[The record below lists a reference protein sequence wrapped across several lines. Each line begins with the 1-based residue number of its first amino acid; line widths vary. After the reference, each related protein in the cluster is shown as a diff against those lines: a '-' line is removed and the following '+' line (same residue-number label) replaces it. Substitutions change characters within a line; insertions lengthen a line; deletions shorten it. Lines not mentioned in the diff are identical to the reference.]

1 MSGLLIP
8 TLVLA
13 LAIGLSL
20 GMLGGGG
27 SILTVPMLTY
37 VAGLDPREAIA
48 TSLFVV
54 GVTSAISA
62 LTHARR
68 GFVQWRTGL
77 VFGATSMAAAFLG
90 AMIGEHISPTVL
102 MVAFAVMTVATS
114 VVMIR
119 GRRPCDGPD
128 CRAESSRLTLVAI
141 GLGVGMVTGLIGARG
156 GFLVVP
162 ALALLA
168 GLSMPVAVGTFL
180 MVIAMNSFVGLVGHL
195 SSVHLQWTLVAAVT
209 TTAVLGSLIGS
220 NVAARV
226 PAQALRKGF
235 GWFVLTV
242 GIVVLV
248 QELPDPAGLIL
259 AGVAAVTGVAVL
271 VCRVVPACPL
281 GSRPAPS

>member
-1 MSGLLIP
+1 MSWLLIL

-13 LAIGLSL
+13 LLIGLSL
-20 GMLGGGG
+20 GTLGGGG

-68 GFVQWRTGL
+68 GFVEWRTGL
-77 VFGATSMAAAFLG
+77 IFGVTSMAAAFLG
-90 AMIGEHISPTVL
+90 AMLGEHISPTAL
-102 MVAFAVMTVATS
+102 MVAFAVMMVVTS
-114 VVMIR
+114 AAMIR
-119 GRRPCDGPD
+119 GRRPCEGPN
-128 CRAESSRLTLVAI
+128 CQPEYSRLKLVLI
-141 GLGVGMVTGLIGARG
+141 GLGVGLVTGLIGAGG

-168 GLSMPVAVGTFL
+168 GLSMPAAVGTSL
-180 MVIAMNSFVGLVGHL
+180 LVIAMNSFAGLAGHL
-195 SSVHLQWTLVAAVT
+195 SSVQVQWSLVAAVT
-209 TTAVLGSLIGS
+209 TTAVLGSLVGS
-220 NVAARV
+220 RVAAKV
-226 PAQALRKGF
+226 PAQVLRKGF
-235 GWFVLTV
+235 GWFVLVV

-248 QELPDPAGLIL
+248 QELPDPAGLVL
-259 AGVAAVTGVAVL
+259 AGIAAVTGVAAL
-271 VCRVVPACPL
+271 VCRLVPACPL